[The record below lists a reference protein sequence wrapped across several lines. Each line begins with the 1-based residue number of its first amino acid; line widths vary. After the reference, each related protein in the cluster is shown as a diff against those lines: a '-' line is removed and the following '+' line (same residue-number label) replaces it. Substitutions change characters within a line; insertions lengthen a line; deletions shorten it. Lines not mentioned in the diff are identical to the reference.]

1 MKKITFTILLIC
13 CILSVNVQAMTVE
26 DAYAAIPHQRTIFDA
41 RASKLSTTQV
51 SALQQVFHFADR
63 GTVLRVEGLNAF
75 RSGDNQGIK
84 KVMADYRS
92 LAGSFASLQVPTE
105 IKPVQNLVLQ
115 AIEDQRRFFET
126 KMRDKE
132 ALGKYNPAFTP
143 DVYQASQ
150 KLHRAYSI
158 LMQSFSSEPAVNKT
172 AFFDYLC
179 ALDFL

>member
-13 CILSVNVQAMTVE
+13 CIWSFDVQAISVE

-75 RSGDNQGIK
+75 RAGDNQSIK

-92 LAGSFASLQVPTE
+92 LTASFTSLQVPIE
-105 IKPVQNLVLQ
+105 IKPVQDLVLQ
-115 AIEDQRRFFET
+115 AIEDHRRFFET
-126 KMRDKE
+126 KMRDKD
-132 ALGKYNPAFTP
+132 ALGKCNSAFTP
-143 DVYQASQ
+143 DVFQASQ
-150 KLHRAYSI
+150 KLHRAYSL
-158 LMQSFSSEPAVNKT
+158 LMQSFSNEPAVNKI